1 MTKID
6 SIGQPDHAGVH
17 PATKAIP
24 ADKFT
29 SGDLMHAQNSAG
41 ANIARAGGKAKR
53 HLGEAPEVHSG
64 MHHQESGVG
73 VHGISKTQNA
83 AEAPDASSANPLDK
97 TYEGKVLPIPVTTP
111 GMRSRTDAG
120 MQHTDYRHAVGKR
133 VLDEAILSGS
143 SKLPEPK

>member
-17 PATKAIP
+17 PSTKAIP
-24 ADKFT
+24 TDRCT
-29 SGDLMHAQNSAG
+29 SGDLMCEQHADG
-41 ANIARAGGKAKR
+41 NIARAGGKAKR
-53 HLGEAPEVHSG
+53 HLGEAPAVHSG
-64 MHHQESGVG
+64 MHHVENGVG

-120 MQHTDYRHAVGKR
+120 MQHTDYRHGVAKR
-133 VLDEAILSGS
+133 ILDEAILSGS